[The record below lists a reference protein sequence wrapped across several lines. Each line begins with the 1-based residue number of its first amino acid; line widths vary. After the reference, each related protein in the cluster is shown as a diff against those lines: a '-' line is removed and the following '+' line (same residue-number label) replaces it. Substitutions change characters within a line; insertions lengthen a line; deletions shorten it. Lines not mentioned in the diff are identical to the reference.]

1 MNCQSAR
8 DVFPALL
15 DRRTT
20 AAEHT
25 EARAHLASCPDC
37 QREFAGLTQ
46 TLAALDAMPTPA
58 PTPRL
63 RQNFYAMLEEEK
75 HSAATHEAVAER
87 RLRARQSPW
96 RWILAPLAG
105 CALLALGWTLGQRT
119 TPAKAEPIAS
129 TAPAPDDS
137 TKRELAALREQVA
150 QQNAQLSKMTTLV
163 SYSLIQHQQTP
174 PSERLQEVLLA
185 ARSDN
190 PTDKVIDDLIQA
202 LNLDPSSNV
211 RLRALEAL
219 ARHAERETV
228 RAGVLTALPREQN
241 PLVQLELIEFV
252 VTEQQRA
259 ALPVLERMS
268 NDTGVEAPVRDAAR
282 IALAQL

>member
-20 AAEHT
+20 ATEHA

-46 TLAALDAMPTPA
+46 TLAALDTMPSAA

-63 RQNFYAMLEEEK
+63 RKNFYAMLEEEK
-75 HSAATHEAVAER
+75 HSAAAHEAVAER
-87 RLRARQSPW
+87 RLRSRQSPW

-105 CALLALGWTLGQRT
+105 CALLAIGWTLGQRNA
-119 TPAKAEPIAS
+119 PAKSGPIAS
-129 TAPAPDDS
+129 APSEDS

-252 VTEQQRA
+252 VTEQQRS
-259 ALPVLERMS
+259 ALPVLERLS
-268 NDTGVEAPVRDAAR
+268 NDANAEAPVREAAR
-282 IALAQL
+282 MALAQL